1 MIRVF
6 ESTSGVDRLHEAERF
21 VASHPVGTEVR
32 IVAATRGAAD
42 DFVRRLSLTRGGTF
56 GLHRFSWG
64 ELVSHHATNE
74 LSGSGRAIASRLG
87 IEAVAA
93 RAAFQCRDDGTLG
106 RYEEVSAFPGFA
118 RAVGSTLLEL
128 RLAGLSPDAAPKEL
142 ALLREVYEARLEDAS
157 LVDWADLVAIARDA
171 LDVPGAVPLAH
182 TPLVLL
188 DVPIASAAERDLLA
202 ALLGRAHSALV
213 TLPAGDD
220 RSWERIRE
228 LGTKKTIHAD
238 DKSSGDLARLRRHLF
253 ADSSFPQRA
262 GDGSIELFS
271 APGEGRECVEMARKM
286 RDLAR
291 DGVAFDQ
298 MAVFLRSPELY
309 SSHLETAFRRA
320 GIPAYFARNT
330 KRPDPAGRAFLALL
344 ACKVER
350 LSARRFAEYLSFGE
364 VPELDPSGAPPND
377 PAPWVGPADETF
389 GPASQV
395 SKDANEERVQQ
406 LELFAALLAGEAEGS
421 SRSDSSASAGS
432 FHAADP
438 SAPAG
443 PSTVV
448 DLEDGAEDDSRSY
461 HEDPTRPLLGGTLR
475 APWKWEEYLVE
486 AAVIKGRDRWARR
499 LRGFEKEMH
508 VKLAALRNEEA
519 ESPRIDR
526 LRADLLRLQHFERF
540 ALPVIDDLDRLG
552 TGTVADPSAEPA
564 GDVPWGTWI
573 RDLEALAPRVLRDP
587 THVLEILAEMRPMS
601 EIGPV
606 TMEEVRAVLSDRLA
620 NLERRPGPDRYGKV
634 FVGTT
639 ESARGRTFRVVFV
652 PGLAE
657 RLFPQRPKEDPLLL
671 DTERRRMGPSLD
683 TRETRAMEERLRLRT
698 AVGAAS
704 ERLVVSWP
712 RLDVTQARPRV
723 PSFYALDI
731 VRAVRGILPSYEDLE
746 RAAVRARLAWPAP
759 PRAQDAIDAVEHDLS
774 VLGALL
780 ELPEGGKATGRAR
793 YLLELNPHLARSL
806 RTRYARWARGKWTH
820 WDGMVRATER
830 TAPYLA
836 RQSLSE
842 RAYSVTA
849 LQKFAVCPYRFFLS
863 AVHRLEPREEVSQPI
878 QMEPLTRGSLIHETQ
893 AHTLRLLRSQ
903 GELPIQDLSGATAVL
918 DRVLTEV
925 AGRYEDDLAPA
936 IDRVWEDEVAGIRAD
951 MRIWL
956 GKLAESARDWTPE
969 LFELAFG
976 LPTGDDFDDASVRQ
990 PVELDRKWKLH
1001 GAIDLIE
1008 RSRDGERLR
1017 VTDHK
1022 TGRDLSREV
1031 VYLGGGEILQPVL
1044 YSLAAE
1050 AILGSNVERARLSFC
1065 TSRGGFRDHEV
1076 PIDDFARLYAKQLL
1090 ETIDTS
1096 IRDGALPPAPREDAC
1111 EWCDFRPVCGQLEET
1126 RQRRKDDT
1134 LLEGLRLVRQQP

>member
-6 ESTSGVDRLHEAERF
+6 ESTYGVDRLHEAERF

-93 RAAFQCRDDGTLG
+93 RAVFQCRDEGTLG
-106 RYEEVSAFPGFA
+106 RYGEVSAHPGFA
-118 RAVGSTLLEL
+118 RAVASTLLEL
-128 RLAGLSPDAAPKEL
+128 RLSGLPRDAAPAEL
-142 ALLREVYEARLEDAS
+142 TVLRDVYEARLEEAS
-157 LVDWADLVAIARDA
+157 LVDWADLVGIARDA
-171 LDVPGAVPLAH
+171 LDVPGAVPLAG

-188 DVPIASAAERDLLA
+188 DVPIASTAERDLLA
-202 ALLGRAHSALV
+202 ALLGRATSALV
-213 TLPAGDD
+213 TLPTGDD
-220 RSWERIRE
+220 RSWERMRE

-238 DKSSGDLARLRRHLF
+238 DKASGDLARLRRHLF
-253 ADSSFPQRA
+253 GDTSFPSRV

-271 APGEGRECVEMARKM
+271 APGEGRECVEIARKM

-364 VPELDPSGAPPND
+364 VPELDPSGAPPSG
-377 PAPWVGPADETF
+377 PTPWVGPDDETF

-395 SKDANEERVQQ
+395 ARETAEERVQQ
-406 LELFAALLAGEAEGS
+406 LELFAASPGGAG
-421 SRSDSSASAGS
+421 ASY
-432 FHAADP
+432 
-438 SAPAG
+438 
-443 PSTVV
+443 
-448 DLEDGAEDDSRSY
+448 E
-461 HEDPTRPLLGGTLR
+461 EDPARPLLGGTLR

-499 LRGFEKEMH
+499 LRGFEKEIRL
-508 VKLAALRNEEA
+508 KLVALRNEEA
-519 ESPRIDR
+519 ESPRILR
-526 LRADLLRLQHFERF
+526 LETDLVRLQHFERF

-552 TGTVADPSAEPA
+552 TGTVARPDAEPER
-564 GDVPWGTWI
+564 DVPWGTWLE
-573 RDLEALAPRVLRDP
+573 DLEALAPRVLRDP
-587 THVLEILAEMRPMS
+587 THVLEILAEMRPMA

-634 FVGTT
+634 FVGTP

-671 DTERRRMGPSLD
+671 DTERRRMGRDLD
-683 TRETRAMEERLRLRT
+683 TRETRAMEERLRLRSC
-698 AVGAAS
+698 VGAAS

-731 VRAVRGILPSYEDLE
+731 VRAVKGVLPSYEELE

-759 PRAQDAIDAVEHDLS
+759 RHPHDAIDAVEHDLA

-780 ELPEGGKATGRAR
+780 ETPEGGKATGRAR

-830 TAPYLA
+830 TAPHLA
-836 RQSLSE
+836 RQSLAE
-842 RAYSVTA
+842 RPYSVTA

-878 QMEPLTRGSLIHETQ
+878 QMDPLTRGSLIHETQ
-893 AHTLRLLRSQ
+893 ARTLRELRGQ
-903 GELPIQDLSGATAVL
+903 GELPIRDLVGATEVL
-918 DRVLTEV
+918 GRVLTEV

-936 IDRVWEDEVAGIRAD
+936 IDRVWEDEVGGIRAD
-951 MRIWL
+951 LKIWL
-956 GKLAESARDWTPE
+956 GKLAESARDWVPE

-990 PVELDRKWKLH
+990 PAELDRKWKLH

-1008 RSRDGERLR
+1008 RSRDGKRLR

-1050 AILGSNVERARLSFC
+1050 TVLDAEVERARLSFC

-1090 ETIDTS
+1090 ETIDGS

-1111 EWCDFRPVCGQLEET
+1111 AWCDFRPVCGQLEET
-1126 RQRRKDDT
+1126 RQRRKDDA
-1134 LLEGLRLVRQQP
+1134 LLERLRLVRQQP